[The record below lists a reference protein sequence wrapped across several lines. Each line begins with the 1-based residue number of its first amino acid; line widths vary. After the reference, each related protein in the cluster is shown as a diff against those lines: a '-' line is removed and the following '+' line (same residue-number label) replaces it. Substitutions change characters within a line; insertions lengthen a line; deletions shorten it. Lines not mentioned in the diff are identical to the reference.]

1 MGIKTF
7 NPYTPSRRAMTM
19 LDNARNLK
27 AALEEL
33 GFSQVYE
40 VALGAD
46 IGAIA
51 EAHHYVEKVT
61 TGELPFL
68 LTSCCPSW
76 AMLAKKYFPD
86 MIDEVSQELTPMVAT
101 ARTIKKE
108 HPNAK
113 VVFIGP
119 CAAKKLEAM
128 RRSVRSDVDFV
139 VTFEELQGMFD
150 AKEIDLSEYEAESSF
165 HNATGV
171 GRGYAVAGGEER
183 QDTYFSLERRL
194 SDKGSIEGIAG
205 AYPESRR

>member
-1 MGIKTF
+1 MEQFQT
-7 NPYTPSRRAMTM
+7 NPRSSSLQEHCRKAEQIIAEIAPAFTGQFG
-19 LDNARNLK
+19 DNINARNLK

-46 IGAIA
+46 IGAVA

-139 VTFEELQGMFD
+139 
-150 AKEIDLSEYEAESSF
+150 
-165 HNATGV
+165 
-171 GRGYAVAGGEER
+171 
-183 QDTYFSLERRL
+183 
-194 SDKGSIEGIAG
+194 SDI
-205 AYPESRR
+205 